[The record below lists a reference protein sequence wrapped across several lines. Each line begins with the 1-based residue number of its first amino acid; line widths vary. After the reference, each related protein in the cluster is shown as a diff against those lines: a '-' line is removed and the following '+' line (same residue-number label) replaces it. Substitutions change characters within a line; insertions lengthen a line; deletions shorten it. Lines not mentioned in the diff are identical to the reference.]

1 MGRSVT
7 TTAPGRPGPR
17 GEWPWTAASCA
28 RSGTVG
34 CVATPDPRSI
44 RIGNAERE
52 QAVTA
57 LGEHFAQG
65 RLNPEEF
72 EERMTAAYA
81 ARTAHDL
88 DRLFDDLPPV
98 SGPCPTGPFPT
109 AQFPPAPFPTGQY
122 PTGPFPV
129 VPYPTGSY
137 PAGLPPP
144 AWPGRAPHPGTAGY
158 PVPYGDYD
166 PQAPY
171 GRDPVSG
178 FPYSD
183 RSKVVAGLL
192 QLFLPIGIGRLYAGH
207 TGIGIAQLLL
217 TLFFGIGVIWAFID
231 GIVILA
237 GRPTDGN
244 GRPLRP

>member
-1 MGRSVT
+1 M
-7 TTAPGRPGPR
+7 
-17 GEWPWTAASCA
+17 
-28 RSGTVG
+28 
-34 CVATPDPRSI
+34 ATPDPRSI
-44 RIGNAERE
+44 RIGTAERE
-52 QAVTA
+52 QAVKA

-65 RLNPEEF
+65 RLEPAEF

-81 ARTAHDL
+81 ARTASEL
-88 DRLFDDLPPV
+88 DRLFDDLPSPAG
-98 SGPCPTGPFPT
+98 SPSTAQYPATQYPT
-109 AQFPPAPFPTGQY
+109 AQYSTGQY
-122 PTGPFPV
+122 PTGQYV
-129 VPYPTGSY
+129 
-137 PAGLPPP
+137 AGLP
-144 AWPGRAPHPGTAGY
+144 ATGQYSTGGY
-158 PVPYGDYD
+158 PGAFPPGPYTGGHVAHGRYD

-217 TLFFGIGVIWAFID
+217 TLFFGIGVVWAFID

-237 GRPTDGN
+237 GRPTDAK

>member
-1 MGRSVT
+1 MRASRR
-7 TTAPGRPGPR
+7 TAPG
-17 GEWPWTAASCA
+17 
-28 RSGTVG
+28 SGNVG

-44 RIGNAERE
+44 RIGTAERE
-52 QAVTA
+52 QAVKA

-65 RLNPEEF
+65 RLEPAEF

-81 ARTAHDL
+81 ARTASEL
-88 DRLFDDLPPV
+88 DRLFDDLPCAP
-98 SGPCPTGPFPT
+98 GQYPT
-109 AQFPPAPFPTGQY
+109 AQYPTAQSAVGQY
-122 PTGPFPV
+122 PTGHHPV
-129 VPYPTGSY
+129 TQYPTG
-137 PAGLPPP
+137 LPGVGQHPTGGYAAAFPP
-144 AWPGRAPHPGTAGY
+144 APYTGAPPYTGPNPLSGGHL
-158 PVPYGDYD
+158 VPHRGYD
-166 PQAPY
+166 PEAPY

-217 TLFFGIGVIWAFID
+217 TVFFGLGVIWAFID

-237 GRPTDGN
+237 GRPTDGK

>member
-1 MGRSVT
+1 M
-7 TTAPGRPGPR
+7 
-17 GEWPWTAASCA
+17 
-28 RSGTVG
+28 
-34 CVATPDPRSI
+34 ATPDPRSI
-44 RIGNAERE
+44 RIGTAERE

-65 RLNPEEF
+65 RLEPAEF

-81 ARTAHDL
+81 ARTAAEL
-88 DRLFDDLPPV
+88 DRLFEDLPAPAGHQPPGRPATGQYPV
-98 SGPCPTGPFPT
+98 
-109 AQFPPAPFPTGQY
+109 AQYPVGQYPVAQYPTGQY
-122 PTGPFPV
+122 PATGP
-129 VPYPTGSY
+129 S
-137 PAGLPPP
+137 A
-144 AWPGRAPHPGTAGY
+144 TAGY
-158 PVPYGDYD
+158 PGAFSPVMYTGGHPAVHGGYD

-237 GRPTDGN
+237 GRPTDAK

>member
-1 MGRSVT
+1 
-7 TTAPGRPGPR
+7 
-17 GEWPWTAASCA
+17 
-28 RSGTVG
+28 
-34 CVATPDPRSI
+34 VATPDPRSI
-44 RIGNAERE
+44 RIGTAERE
-52 QAVTA
+52 QAVKA
-57 LGEHFAQG
+57 LGDHFSQG

-81 ARTAHDL
+81 ARTVQDL
-88 DRLFDDLPPV
+88 DQLFDDLPAA
-98 SGPCPTGPFPT
+98 SGPCPTGQHPPAQCPPAQYPPAQYPT
-109 AQFPPAPFPTGQY
+109 AQY
-122 PTGPFPV
+122 PTAQ
-129 VPYPTGSY
+129 Y

-144 AWPGRAPHPGTAGY
+144 FWPGPAPLHGTVGN

-217 TLFFGIGVIWAFID
+217 TVFFGIGVIWAFID

>member
-1 MGRSVT
+1 
-7 TTAPGRPGPR
+7 
-17 GEWPWTAASCA
+17 
-28 RSGTVG
+28 
-34 CVATPDPRSI
+34 
-44 RIGNAERE
+44 
-52 QAVTA
+52 
-57 LGEHFAQG
+57 
-65 RLNPEEF
+65 
-72 EERMTAAYA
+72 MTAAYA

-88 DRLFDDLPPV
+88 DRLFDDLPPAAAAPRRGR
-98 SGPCPTGPFPT
+98 SR
-109 AQFPPAPFPTGQY
+109 PAHAPDRSHRRG
-122 PTGPFPV
+122 
-129 VPYPTGSY
+129 PYPTGGTR
-137 PAGLPPP
+137 PAFP
-144 AWPGRAPHPGTAGY
+144 APGRARRRTRR
-158 PVPYGDYD
+158 PVPSHGGYD

-207 TGIGIAQLLL
+207 TGIGVAQLLL

-237 GRPTDGN
+237 GRPTDGH

>member
-1 MGRSVT
+1 MRASRR
-7 TTAPGRPGPR
+7 TAPG
-17 GEWPWTAASCA
+17 
-28 RSGTVG
+28 SGNVG

-44 RIGNAERE
+44 RIGTAERE
-52 QAVTA
+52 QAVKA

-65 RLNPEEF
+65 RLEPAEF

-81 ARTAHDL
+81 ARTASEL
-88 DRLFDDLPPV
+88 DRLFDDLPSE
-98 SGPCPTGPFPT
+98 SGQYPTTQSAIGGYPTGHHPAGWPGVGQHPT
-109 AQFPPAPFPTGQY
+109 GGNAAGFPPAPYAGSHPY
-122 PTGPFPV
+122 TGPNPLIGGHL
-129 VPYPTGSY
+129 VPHRG
-137 PAGLPPP
+137 
-144 AWPGRAPHPGTAGY
+144 
-158 PVPYGDYD
+158 YD
-166 PQAPY
+166 PEAPY

-217 TLFFGIGVIWAFID
+217 TVFFGLGVIWAFID

-237 GRPTDGN
+237 GRPTDGK